1 MICDIGARSNRERSP
16 ARLPVERR
24 GPVRKLLILLALTAM
39 TVLAGACDP
48 PEDESSPAKR
58 NPSENGTPA
67 EAGGPTSVETV
78 QVAYRETAAEGT
90 ARISYEAT
98 TTGPTV
104 DPGNSAG
111 ASSGVMTVKG
121 GGVTDFSGAA
131 SSMTVGMPG
140 MGDLEMRQVGETVYV
155 RMPNEF
161 AAQTSGSKPWVRVDL
176 DALYGQQYGG
186 APVQGGASGDPTRQ
200 LEYLRGVSESVEKIG
215 EGRVRGVPTIR
226 YEAVVD
232 LSKGVAGQDADVK
245 QTNQE
250 LVKGLGTSKLPV
262 EVWIDGENR
271 VRRYALDVSVPMP
284 DGAAS
289 QDASQG
295 DDRLRTRMVI
305 EYYDFGTPV
314 DVQAPPQDQTVDGSK
329 LLAEGQPATR

>member
-1 MICDIGARSNRERSP
+1 M
-16 ARLPVERR
+16 
-24 GPVRKLLILLALTAM
+24 RKLLVLLALTAM
-39 TVLAGACDP
+39 AVLAGACDP
-48 PEDESSPAKR
+48 PEDGASRTEK

-67 EAGGPTSVETV
+67 RAEGPTPVETV

-104 DPGNSAG
+104 DPESSAG
-111 ASSGVMTVKG
+111 DSSGAMTVKG

-131 SSMTVGMPG
+131 SSLTIGTPG

-155 RMPNEF
+155 KLPDEF
-161 AAQTSGSKPWVRVDL
+161 VAQTSGSKPWVRVDL

-200 LEYLRGVSESVEKIG
+200 LEYLRGVSDSVEKIG
-215 EGRVRGVPTIR
+215 EERVRGVPTTH
-226 YEAVVD
+226 YEATVD
-232 LSKGVAGQDADVK
+232 LNREVAGQDAGVK
-245 QTNQE
+245 EANQE
-250 LVKGLGTSKLPV
+250 LVKRLGTSKLPV
-262 EVWIDGENR
+262 EVWVDEENR

-284 DGAAS
+284 ESAAS
-289 QDASQG
+289 QGASQG

-314 DVQAPPQDQTVDGSK
+314 DVQAPPRDQTTDGSK
-329 LLAEGQPATR
+329 LLAGEQPVAR

>member
-1 MICDIGARSNRERSP
+1 M
-16 ARLPVERR
+16 
-24 GPVRKLLILLALTAM
+24 RKLLIVLALTAM
-39 TVLAGACDP
+39 AVLAGACDP
-48 PEDESSPAKR
+48 PEDGASPTEK
-58 NPSENGTPA
+58 NPSGNGTPA
-67 EAGGPTSVETV
+67 EAGGPTPVETV

-98 TTGPTV
+98 TTGPAV
-104 DPGNSAG
+104 DPENSAG

-131 SSMTVGMPG
+131 SSLTIGTPG

-155 RMPNEF
+155 KLPDEF
-161 AAQTSGSKPWVRVDL
+161 ASQTSGSKPWVRVDL

-200 LEYLRGVSESVEKIG
+200 LEYLRGVSDSVEKIG
-215 EGRVRGVPTIR
+215 EEEVRGVPTTH
-226 YEAVVD
+226 YEAIVD
-232 LSKGVAGQDADVK
+232 LNREVAGQDAGVK
-245 QTNQE
+245 EANQE
-250 LVKGLGTSKLPV
+250 LVKRLGTSKLPV
-262 EVWIDGENR
+262 EVWVDEENR

-284 DGAAS
+284 ESAAS
-289 QDASQG
+289 QGASQG

-314 DVQAPPQDQTVDGSK
+314 DVQAPPRDQTMDVSK
-329 LLAEGQPATR
+329 LLAREQPAAR